1 MTQGWSLK
9 RTRKSSLSILGDSS
23 WRSRWANP
31 KSQPKV
37 GEASADAEIDR
48 LKDLK
53 KSQGADP
60 LALRDRAVDPLV
72 LQGQAVDPLVLQG
85 QAVDPLVLRG
95 QSADPKAPEDQ
106 EGDEGVQTRLL
117 TTKAPFS
124 EEDFRDTCQGDPVR
138 STYMDTV
145 QGLSV
150 LHPRASSALRGGGSS
165 GLRPCHG

>member
-9 RTRKSSLSILGDSS
+9 RTRRSSLSILGDSS

-37 GEASADAEIDR
+37 GEASADAESDR

-60 LALRDRAVDPLV
+60 LALRDRAVDLLDLQDRAVDPLD
-72 LQGQAVDPLVLQG
+72 LQDRAVDPLVLQ
-85 QAVDPLVLRG
+85 G

-106 EGDEGVQTRLL
+106 EGAEGAQTRLL

-124 EEDFRDTCQGDPVR
+124 EEDFRDTLPGTP
-138 STYMDTV
+138 
-145 QGLSV
+145 
-150 LHPRASSALRGGGSS
+150 AA
-165 GLRPCHG
+165 